1 MTNQTQDVR
10 RVVVTGIGAVT
21 PLGLT
26 ASETWEGVLKN
37 RCGIDTI
44 SAFDHTDFRV
54 HLAAEVKNFDPTQYM
69 EKKEARRMD
78 RYCQFSVAA
87 AQEAIADAGLTVDT
101 YGADQVGAIVASGI
115 GGLITFQDEV
125 LKLGAR
131 GPRAV
136 SPLFIP
142 MMIGNMAAGFIA
154 MHHGF
159 KGDNMCLITA
169 CASGTHAIGEGF
181 RKIKHGYLDA
191 CIVGGAEAA
200 IAPTAVAGFSN
211 MTALSKETDP
221 ACGSRPFDAE
231 RDGFVLGEGG
241 AILVLESLEGALA
254 RGARIYGEVTG
265 YGATADGY
273 HITSPDPEG
282 EGACKAMK
290 NAMAEAGIAPEQV
303 DYINAHGTST
313 PLNDKYET
321 IAIKKAMGEE
331 AARNVPITSTKSNL
345 GHLLGAAGA
354 IEAILTLKI
363 IGSGVIPQTIGFATA
378 DPECDLD
385 YVTDANRTAAIRY
398 ALSNSLGFG
407 GQNGTLCLAKF
418 EEA

>member
-1 MTNQTQDVR
+1 
-10 RVVVTGIGAVT
+10 
-21 PLGLT
+21 
-26 ASETWEGVLKN
+26 
-37 RCGIDTI
+37 
-44 SAFDHTDFRV
+44 
-54 HLAAEVKNFDPTQYM
+54 
-69 EKKEARRMD
+69 
-78 RYCQFSVAA
+78 
-87 AQEAIADAGLTVDT
+87 
-101 YGADQVGAIVASGI
+101 
-115 GGLITFQDEV
+115 
-125 LKLGAR
+125 
-131 GPRAV
+131 
-136 SPLFIP
+136 